1 MFNKIKSVK
10 GKILFLTIIV
20 LFISNISIGVIG
32 YIVSKQQLNE
42 KGEIILQNGVDM
54 AIQMIDLAQKD
65 VEKGKLSLE
74 DSQERVKEYLLGEMQ
89 SDGTRPDTSPLD
101 LGEHG
106 YFVVYGLDGEEIAH
120 PSLEGQNMWD
130 VKDKSK
136 NEILLVQDSIKKAE
150 SGGGFTYY
158 DWFLPGSETIGKKI
172 VYNKLDPNWGWVVT
186 AGSYEMDFNRGAINV
201 LKFTSIWILF
211 SIIIASAIIY
221 YFSNIMGRALEGVAK
236 RADMISNLDVSE
248 DISENLLKRQDEIG
262 MLAVSFQRIIDN
274 LRIFVVQIGDSSSM
288 LSKSSQELTVSSGE
302 SAAASEEVARAIED
316 IAKGASEQA
325 MDTEIGANHINDLG
339 SLVEINE
346 DYLRKLNDST
356 KDADKLKDEGILI
369 IGDLVKATEASNN
382 ATKEIRDVII
392 RTNESAER
400 IENASNMISNIA
412 EQTNLLAL
420 NAAIEAARAGEAGRG
435 FAVVADEIRK
445 LAEESNKF
453 TEDITA
459 VVTDLSN
466 KTNQAV
472 TTMEEVTSITELQ
485 SKNVADTNDK
495 FIGIANSIENI
506 SSVIHMINE
515 SGKQMIEKK
524 DMIIE
529 IIQNLSAISEENAAG
544 TQEASASVEEQTAT
558 MAEIASASEA
568 LGRLA
573 IDLQEGISKFKY

>member
-89 SDGTRPDTSPLD
+89 SDGTRPNKSPLD

-106 YFVVYGLDGEEIAH
+106 YFVVYGKDGEEIAH

-158 DWFLPGSETIGKKI
+158 DWFLHGSEAIGKKI

-186 AGSYEMDFNRGAINV
+186 AGSYEMDFNRGAVNV
-201 LKFTSIWILF
+201 LKYTSMWILV
-211 SIIIASAIIY
+211 SILIASAVIY
-221 YFSNIMGRALEGVAK
+221 YFSNIMGKALEEVGK
-236 RADMISNLDVSE
+236 RADRISNLDVSE
-248 DISENLLKRQDEIG
+248 DISDNLLKRQDEIG
-262 MLAVSFQRIIDN
+262 MLAVSFQKIIDN

-288 LSKSSQELTVSSGE
+288 LSKSSQELIVSSGE

-382 ATKEIRDVII
+382 ATKEIREVII

-466 KTNQAV
+466 KTNHAV

-485 SKNVADTNDK
+485 NKNVADTNDK
-495 FIGIANSIENI
+495 FIGIANSIENMG
-506 SSVIHMINE
+506 SLIHMINE

-524 DMIIE
+524 DMIVE

-558 MAEIASASEA
+558 MAEIASASEG

>member
-1 MFNKIKSVK
+1 MLNKIKSVK

-20 LFISNISIGVIG
+20 LLISNISIGVIG

-74 DSQERVKEYLLGEMQ
+74 DSQERVKEYLLREMQ
-89 SDGTRPDTSPLD
+89 SDGTRPNTSPLD

-158 DWFLPGSETIGKKI
+158 DWFLPGSETIGRKI
-172 VYNKLDPNWGWVVT
+172 VYNKLDSNWGWVVT

-201 LKFTSIWILF
+201 VKFTSIWILI
-211 SIIIASAIIY
+211 SILLASAIIY
-221 YFSNIMGRALEGVAK
+221 YFSNMMGRALECVTA

-248 DISENLLKRQDEIG
+248 DISDRLLNRQDEIG

-274 LRIFVVQIGDSSSM
+274 LRIFVLQIGDSSSM
-288 LSKSSQELTVSSGE
+288 LSKSSQELTVSSSE

-382 ATKEIRDVII
+382 ATKEIRDLII
-392 RTNESAER
+392 STNESAEK

-445 LAEESNKF
+445 LAEESNRF
-453 TEDITA
+453 TEDITV
-459 VVTDLSN
+459 VVTDLNN
-466 KTNQAV
+466 KTNHAV

-485 SKNVADTNDK
+485 SKNVSDTNDK
-495 FIGIANSIENI
+495 FIGIASSIENM
-506 SSVIHMINE
+506 SSVIYMINE

-558 MAEIASASEA
+558 MAEIANASEG

>member
-1 MFNKIKSVK
+1 MFNKLKSVK
-10 GKILFLTIIV
+10 GKILFLTIAV
-20 LFISNISIGVIG
+20 LLIANISIGVIG
-32 YIVSKQQLNE
+32 YVVSKQQLNE
-42 KGEIILQNGVDM
+42 KGETILQNGVDM

-89 SDGTRPDTSPLD
+89 SDGTRPNKSPLD

-106 YFVVYGLDGEEIAH
+106 YFVVYGQDGEEIAH

-136 NEILLVQDSIKKAE
+136 NEVLLVQETIKKAKD
-150 SGGGFTYY
+150 GGGFTYY
-158 DWFLPGSETIGKKI
+158 DWFLPGSESTGKKI

-186 AGSYEMDFNRGAINV
+186 AGSYEMDFNRGAVNV
-201 LKFTSIWILF
+201 LKYTSMWILV
-211 SIIIASAIIY
+211 SILIASAVIY
-221 YFSNIMGRALEGVAK
+221 YFSNIMGKALEEVAK
-236 RADMISNLDVSE
+236 RADKISNLDVSE
-248 DISENLLKRQDEIG
+248 DISDNLLKREDEIG

-274 LRIFVVQIGDSSSM
+274 LRTFAVQIGDSSNM
-288 LSKSSQELTVSSGE
+288 LSKSSQELAVSSGE

-316 IAKGASEQA
+316 IAKGATEQA
-325 MDTEIGANHINDLG
+325 MDTEVGANHINNLG
-339 SLVEINE
+339 SLVEKNE
-346 DYLRKLNDST
+346 EYLNKLNDST
-356 KDADKLKDEGILI
+356 KDADKLKNEGLMI
-369 IGDLVKATEASNN
+369 IEDLVKATESSNN
-382 ATKEIRDVII
+382 ATKEIRDII
-392 RTNESAER
+392 ISTNESAER
-400 IENASNMISNIA
+400 IENASNMIRNIA

-466 KTNQAV
+466 KTNHAV

-485 SKNVADTNDK
+485 NKNVADTNDK
-495 FIGIANSIENI
+495 FIGIANSIENMG
-506 SSVIHMINE
+506 SVISMINE

-524 DMIIE
+524 DMIVE

-544 TQEASASVEEQTAT
+544 TEEASASVEEQTAT
-558 MAEIASASEA
+558 IAEIANASES
-568 LGRLA
+568 LGQLA
-573 IDLQEGISKFKY
+573 TDLQEGISKFKY

>member
-1 MFNKIKSVK
+1 
-10 GKILFLTIIV
+10 
-20 LFISNISIGVIG
+20 
-32 YIVSKQQLNE
+32 
-42 KGEIILQNGVDM
+42 
-54 AIQMIDLAQKD
+54 
-65 VEKGKLSLE
+65 
-74 DSQERVKEYLLGEMQ
+74 
-89 SDGTRPDTSPLD
+89 
-101 LGEHG
+101 
-106 YFVVYGLDGEEIAH
+106 
-120 PSLEGQNMWD
+120 
-130 VKDKSK
+130 
-136 NEILLVQDSIKKAE
+136 
-150 SGGGFTYY
+150 
-158 DWFLPGSETIGKKI
+158 
-172 VYNKLDPNWGWVVT
+172 
-186 AGSYEMDFNRGAINV
+186 MDFNKGAINV
-201 LKFTSIWILF
+201 LKLTSIWILI
-211 SIIIASAIIY
+211 SILLASTIIY
-221 YFSNIMGRALEGVAK
+221 YFSNMMGRALEGVTA

-248 DISENLLKRQDEIG
+248 DISDRLLSRQDEIG

-288 LSKSSQELTVSSGE
+288 LSKSSQELTVSSSE

-325 MDTEIGANHINDLG
+325 MDTEVGANHINDLG
-339 SLVEINE
+339 SLVERNE

-382 ATKEIRDVII
+382 ATKEIRDLII
-392 RTNESAER
+392 STNESAEK

-445 LAEESNKF
+445 LAEESNRF
-453 TEDITA
+453 TEDITV
-459 VVTDLSN
+459 VVTDLNN
-466 KTNQAV
+466 KTNHAV

-485 SKNVADTNDK
+485 SKNVSDTNDK
-495 FIGIANSIENI
+495 FIGIANSIENM

-558 MAEIASASEA
+558 MAEIASASEG

>member
-1 MFNKIKSVK
+1 MLNKIKSVK

-20 LFISNISIGVIG
+20 LLISNISIGIIG

-74 DSQERVKEYLLGEMQ
+74 DSQERVKEYLLGELQ
-89 SDGTRPDTSPLD
+89 SDGTRPNISPLD

-158 DWFLPGSETIGKKI
+158 DWFLPGSEIIGRKI
-172 VYNKLDPNWGWVVT
+172 VYNKLDSNWGWVVT
-186 AGSYEMDFNRGAINV
+186 AGSYEMDFNKGAINV
-201 LKFTSIWILF
+201 LKLTSIWILI
-211 SIIIASAIIY
+211 SILLASTIIY
-221 YFSNIMGRALEGVAK
+221 YFSNMMGRALEGVTA

-248 DISENLLKRQDEIG
+248 DISDRLLSRQDEIG

-288 LSKSSQELTVSSGE
+288 LSKSSQELTVSSSE

-325 MDTEIGANHINDLG
+325 MDTEVGANHINDLG
-339 SLVEINE
+339 SLVERNE

-382 ATKEIRDVII
+382 ATKEIRDLII
-392 RTNESAER
+392 STNESAEK

-445 LAEESNKF
+445 LAEESNRF
-453 TEDITA
+453 TEDITV
-459 VVTDLSN
+459 VVTDLNN
-466 KTNQAV
+466 KTNHAV

-485 SKNVADTNDK
+485 SKNVSDTNDK
-495 FIGIANSIENI
+495 FIGIANSIENM

-558 MAEIASASEA
+558 MAEIASDSEG